1 GNRAGTVL
9 VKDIRPGA
17 AEDDEYAPASLTGVG
32 GRLFFAAD
40 DATHGRELWTSNG
53 SRAGTVLVKDINPDV
68 VERDEYDYS
77 PSYLT
82 GVGGR
87 CVFAA
92 DDATH
97 GAELWTSNGSRAG
110 TVLVKDV
117 NQGGGF
123 SVARH

>member
-87 CVFAA
+87 LFFAA

-97 GAELWTSNGSRAG
+97 GAELWTSNAHRAEP
-110 TVLVKDV
+110 
-117 NQGGGF
+117 
-123 SVARH
+123 ARSKAATQ